1 MIASRTAALIV
12 LLAAWIPLGSATAR
26 ESGILRAAQD
36 AASSLKAR
44 VGVAVYDTGN
54 GQVWRY
60 HADERFPMAST
71 SKTLVCAALL
81 RRGEPLMSQQV
92 LIRKGDVQSYAP
104 VLKNRVGQKVSASDL
119 CAITLRT
126 SDNTAVNAVLDVLGG
141 PSSVTSFLRSMGDR
155 TTRLDRNEPALN
167 EGTPGDERDTTTP
180 DAMVE
185 TLRRLVLGSVLDE
198 ASRMQLTEW
207 LIGNEVAGPLLRAS
221 VPADWRVAD
230 RSGAGGFGTRG
241 IAAVM
246 WPPDRDPVVAAIYLT
261 ETAASLE
268 ERNAAIAS
276 IGRAIANAVTR

>member
-1 MIASRTAALIV
+1 
-12 LLAAWIPLGSATAR
+12 
-26 ESGILRAAQD
+26 
-36 AASSLKAR
+36 
-44 VGVAVYDTGN
+44 
-54 GQVWRY
+54 
-60 HADERFPMAST
+60 
-71 SKTLVCAALL
+71 
-81 RRGEPLMSQQV
+81 MSQQV

-104 VLKNRVGQKVSASDL
+104 VLKHRVGQKFSASDL

-167 EGTPGDERDTTTP
+167 EGTPGDRRDTTTP
-180 DAMVE
+180 DAMAE
-185 TLRRLVLGSVLDE
+185 TLRRLVLESVLDE
-198 ASRMQLTEW
+198 ASRMQLREW

-221 VPADWRVAD
+221 VPTDWRVAD

-261 ETAASLE
+261 ETEASLE
-268 ERNAAIAS
+268 ERNAAIAA
-276 IGRAIANAVTR
+276 IGRAIANALTP